1 MIYNKILVR
10 FGDLTLKG
18 RNRKMFVSRVV
29 NLVKEK
35 LDGLKTTLEITHDR
49 IYVAING
56 EDTNEIIKRL
66 KGRCKYG

>member
-18 RNRKMFVSRVV
+18 KNRKMFVSRVV

-35 LDGLKTTLEITHDR
+35 LDGLKTTLEIAH
-49 IYVAING
+49 
-56 EDTNEIIKRL
+56 RL
-66 KGRCKYG
+66 EKISNI

>member
-35 LDGLKTTLEITHDR
+35 FNNNLNNQKNDR
-49 IYVAING
+49 
-56 EDTNEIIKRL
+56 
-66 KGRCKYG
+66 